1 MDKLRLLDEAY
12 LPLVTKPSRYTGS
25 FLHAIRK
32 DPAQADVRV
41 LLCFPDL
48 YEIGMSYLGLKILY
62 HIVNR
67 RPDSVAEL
75 CFTPWGDMERLMRAE
90 GIPLYSLES
99 RTPARE
105 FDLIGFSLQYELSYT
120 NVLTMIDLAGIPL
133 RTRDRR
139 EEDPILIAGG
149 LCTVNPEPLAPF
161 LDAFVI
167 GDGEEVMQEMC
178 DLVAERRTTRMPRAE
193 VLERLG
199 ALEGVYVPSR
209 FAEVA
214 TPFGFTAREAL
225 PGTPTKKPR
234 FRYVPELDPAN
245 YPEKP
250 LVAPTEVTHDRLGVE
265 VMRGCT
271 RGCRFCL
278 AGYMN
283 RPLREKRADQVVK
296 EVQCGIVHS
305 GWDEVS
311 LLSLSTTDYKQLP
324 VVLHELDRFTN
335 EIGVSVSLP
344 STRVGTL
351 APSVA
356 EQVGQGRKGS
366 ITFAPEAGTQ
376 RMRDVIN
383 KGIDEA
389 ELEYS
394 VKLARDQGWGG
405 IKFYF
410 MIGLPTETDADI
422 DGIAEIVRKSQT
434 WARGGNKRMHFNVGI
449 SPHVPKPHT
458 PFQWE
463 LQDDMETLWRKIG
476 RLKAGFRGM
485 GNVRLKWREPETAF
499 LEGVFA
505 RGDVRTADA
514 LEAAWRLGA
523 RFDGWSECFDFG
535 LWMRAFDQ
543 VGIDPAAYLRPRD
556 LDEPLPWDHIRT
568 PVVKRFLI
576 AERAKAY
583 AAALTPDCRDHACY
597 RCGAPCFTP
606 KAREGRR
613 LSLQMAPG
621 QGELPA
627 TLAFHVPSEV
637 TKDEIAARVTE
648 LSAAPM
654 EHLKTESGS
663 VPSDRPHAAVPAGPH
678 GPARGAATSPPVLA
692 LGTGGLS
699 VAGNGRAGDG
709 GAKGSGAAPSGEAH
723 ASANGHR
730 STNGANGDGGA
741 EPPDARSYGR
751 RRRVWPTASRGPL
764 GTRYRVLYEK
774 LGVAR
779 FTSHLDLARIFDR
792 ALRVSRVP
800 MAYSQGFNRHAKIA
814 YGPPLS
820 LGATSLGEYFD
831 LELSQPCSWSV
842 LLQMNDVLPEGIR
855 ILDGRPF
862 HRNVDS
868 LMSAITRADYRV
880 TLTEY
885 LLGRLE
891 RGGPERR
898 VREELEY
905 CVATFREA
913 DEWPVTKPSHGQA
926 GKTVNARAAVAE
938 IALDASAG
946 PGVRISSRLHAP
958 GYLRPDLLLR
968 SLLPSFE
975 FDPRLLRVRREAM
988 WVERGT
994 LLGTPLDALEE
1005 SSFWRAV
1012 PVDADTAE
1020 TPDSALEVNAPRDR
1034 H

>member
-1 MDKLRLLDEAY
+1 MDKLHLLDEAY

-25 FLHAIRK
+25 FLHAARK
-32 DPAQADVRV
+32 DPAQARVRV

-67 RPDSVAEL
+67 RPDGLAEL

-99 RTPARE
+99 RTPARD

-120 NVLTMIDLAGIPL
+120 NVLTMIDLAGLPL
-133 RTRDRR
+133 RTKDRR
-139 EEDPILIAGG
+139 ENDPVVIAGG

-161 LDAFVI
+161 IDGFVI
-167 GDGEEVMQEMC
+167 GDGEEVMQELC
-178 DLVAERRTTRMPRAE
+178 DLMVERRESGMPRAE
-193 VLERLG
+193 LLRRMG
-199 ALEGVYVPSR
+199 AIEGVYVPCLY
-209 FAEVA
+209 AEVVN
-214 TPFGFTAREAL
+214 PFGFIAREPL
-225 PGTPTKKPR
+225 PDAPSAKPR
-234 FRYVPELDPAN
+234 FRYVASLLPEY
-245 YPEKP
+245 YPERP
-250 LVAPTEVTHDRLGVE
+250 LQAPTEITHDRLGVE

-283 RPLREKRADQVVK
+283 RPLREKRADEVVK
-296 EVQCGIVHS
+296 EVQCGIVHA

-335 EIGVSVSLP
+335 EQGVSISLP

-356 EQVGQGRKGS
+356 EKIGQGRKGS

-410 MIGLPTETDADI
+410 MIGLPTETDADV
-422 DGIAEIVRKSQT
+422 DGIADVLRKSQQ
-434 WARGGNKRMHFNVGI
+434 WAKGGNKRLHFNVGI

-463 LQDDMETLWRKIG
+463 IQDDMDTLWRKID

-485 GNVRLKWREPETAF
+485 GNVRLKWRDPKTAF

-523 RFDGWSECFDFG
+523 RFDGWSECFDFD
-535 LWMRAFDQ
+535 LWMRAFAQ
-543 VGIDPAAYLRPRD
+543 IGMDPAVYLRPRD
-556 LDEPLPWDHIRT
+556 LEEALPWDHIRT
-568 PVVKRFLI
+568 PVVKKFLA

-597 RCGAPCFTP
+597 RCGAPCFAP

-613 LSLQMAPG
+613 VSLQIAPG
-621 QGELPA
+621 QGAPPA
-627 TLAFHVPSEV
+627 SLDFVVPPDV
-637 TKDEIAARVTE
+637 TNQEIAARIEE
-648 LSAAPM
+648 LREKPIETLAPAPPAAAPAPAAGSDSS
-654 EHLKTESGS
+654 ENGS
-663 VPSDRPHAAVPAGPH
+663 VAA
-678 GPARGAATSPPVLA
+678 
-692 LGTGGLS
+692 
-699 VAGNGRAGDG
+699 
-709 GAKGSGAAPSGEAH
+709 
-723 ASANGHR
+723 
-730 STNGANGDGGA
+730 
-741 EPPDARSYGR
+741 SYGR
-751 RRRVWPTASRGPL
+751 RRRVWPTGGKGEQA
-764 GTRYRVLYEK
+764 TRYRVAYEK
-774 LGVAR
+774 LGIAR
-779 FTSHLDLARIFDR
+779 FTSHLDLVRIFDR
-792 ALRVSRVP
+792 AIRVAKVP
-800 MAYSQGFNRHAKIA
+800 IAYTQGFNRHAKIA

-820 LGATSLGEYFD
+820 LGSVSRGEYFD
-831 LELSQPCSWSV
+831 LELAQACPWPAIDV
-842 LLQMNDVLPEGIR
+842 MNESLPEGLR
-855 ILDGRPF
+855 LYEGRPF
-862 HRNVDS
+862 SKNVDS
-868 LMSAITRADYRV
+868 LMAAITRADYRV
-880 TLTEY
+880 TLTDY
-885 LLGRLE
+885 LMDLLSRGENVHKVRLE
-891 RGGPERR
+891 LERN
-898 VREELEY
+898 
-905 CVATFREA
+905 VAAFRDA
-913 DEWPVTKPSHGQA
+913 AEWPVAKQSHGQK
-926 GKTVNARAAVAE
+926 GKTVNARLAVAE
-938 IALDASAG
+938 ISCEPDGSRL
-946 PGVRISSRLHAP
+946 GVRVSSRLQAP

-975 FDPRLLRVRREAM
+975 FDPRLLLVSREAM
-988 WVERGT
+988 WVERGGA
-994 LLGTPLDALEE
+994 LLSPLDALEE
-1005 SSFWRAV
+1005 SAFWRPV
-1012 PVDADTAE
+1012 PQDPERPGPSDPAM
-1020 TPDSALEVNAPRDR
+1020 EVNASRNN

>member
-12 LPLVTKPSRYTGS
+12 LPTVTKPSRYTGS
-25 FLHAIRK
+25 FLHAVRK
-32 DPAQADVRV
+32 DPATASVRA

-67 RPDSVAEL
+67 RPDGLAEL
-75 CFTPWGDMERLMRAE
+75 CFTPWGDMEKLMRAE

-105 FDLIGFSLQYELSYT
+105 FDLIGFSLQYELAYT
-120 NVLTMIDLAGIPL
+120 NVLTMIDLAGMSL
-133 RTRDRR
+133 RTKDRR
-139 EEDPILIAGG
+139 EEDPIVIAGG
-149 LCTVNPEPLAPF
+149 LCTVNPEPIAPF
-161 LDAFVI
+161 IDAFVI
-167 GDGEEVMQEMC
+167 GDGEEVMMELC
-178 DLVAERRTTRMPRAE
+178 DLMAERRKTRMPRAE
-193 VLERLG
+193 VLRRMG
-199 ALEGVYVPSR
+199 ALEGVYVPAL
-209 FAEVA
+209 FAEVQN
-214 TPFGFTAREAL
+214 PWGFTAREPL
-225 PGTPTKKPR
+225 PGAPVARPR
-234 FRYVPELDPAN
+234 FRYVPALDPDF

-250 LVAPTEVTHDRLGVE
+250 LISPTEITHDRLGVE

-283 RPLREKRADQVVK
+283 RPLREKRADQVAK
-296 EVQCGIVHS
+296 EVQCGIVHA

-335 EIGVSVSLP
+335 ELGVSISLP

-356 EQVGQGRKGS
+356 EKIGQGRKGS

-410 MIGLPTETDADI
+410 MIGLPTETDEDV
-422 DGIAEIVRKSQT
+422 DGIAETLRKSQE

-463 LQDDMETLWRKIG
+463 IQDDMETLWRKID
-476 RLKAGFRGM
+476 RLKLGFRGM
-485 GNVRLKWREPETAF
+485 GNVRLKWRDPKTAF

-514 LEAAWRLGA
+514 LEEAWRLGA
-523 RFDGWSECFDFG
+523 RFDGWSECFDFN
-535 LWMRAFDQ
+535 LWMRAFERT
-543 VGIDPAAYLRPRD
+543 GIEPGVYLRPRD
-556 LDEPLPWDHIRT
+556 LEENLPWDHIRT
-568 PVVKRFLI
+568 PVVKKFLV

-613 LSLQMAPG
+613 VSLQLAPG
-621 QGELPA
+621 QGKDPDSLAFAVPPEITTSDIERRVDELRSAPIEALKPAAPPTPAAPAAPAAPA
-627 TLAFHVPSEV
+627 T
-637 TKDEIAARVTE
+637 
-648 LSAAPM
+648 
-654 EHLKTESGS
+654 
-663 VPSDRPHAAVPAGPH
+663 
-678 GPARGAATSPPVLA
+678 AATA
-692 LGTGGLS
+692 
-699 VAGNGRAGDG
+699 
-709 GAKGSGAAPSGEAH
+709 
-723 ASANGHR
+723 
-730 STNGANGDGGA
+730 
-741 EPPDARSYGR
+741 YGR
-751 RRRVWPTASRGPL
+751 RRRAWPTAVRGQQAS
-764 GTRYRVLYEK
+764 RYRVAFEK
-774 LGVAR
+774 IGIAR
-779 FTSHLDLARIFDR
+779 FTSHLDLVRIFDR
-792 ALRVSRVP
+792 AIRVAKIP
-800 MAYSQGFNRHAKIA
+800 IAYSQGFNRHAKIA

-820 LGATSLGEYFD
+820 LGATSRAEYFD
-831 LELSQPCSWSV
+831 LELAQACPWSTIAA
-842 LLQMNDVLPEGIR
+842 MNDILPEGIT

-862 HRNVDS
+862 TKSLES
-868 LMSAITRADYRV
+868 LMASIARADYRV
-880 TLTEY
+880 ALTGY
-885 LLGRLE
+885 LMDRLSRGEDVHRVRHELE
-891 RGGPERR
+891 RS
-898 VREELEY
+898 
-905 CVATFREA
+905 VAAFRDAA
-913 DEWPVTKPSHGQA
+913 DWPITKPSHGQK
-926 GKTVNARAAVAE
+926 GRTVNARPAVSDLDLLE
-938 IALDASAG
+938 DGEAL
-946 PGVRISSRLHAP
+946 GVRLASRLQAP
-958 GYLRPDLLLR
+958 GYLRPDLLFK

-975 FDPRLLRVRREAM
+975 FDPRLLLVSREAM

-994 LLGTPLDALEE
+994 TLLTPLEALEE
-1005 SSFWRAV
+1005 SAFWRPV
-1012 PVDADTAE
+1012 PAGEAPAAA
-1020 TPDSALEVNAPRDR
+1020 PDPLLEPNASRD
-1034 H
+1034 HH

>member
-1 MDKLRLLDEAY
+1 MEKLRLLDEAY

-32 DPAQADVRV
+32 DPASARARV

-67 RPDSVAEL
+67 RPDAVAEL

-99 RTPARE
+99 RTPAGA
-105 FDLIGFSLQYELSYT
+105 FDLIGFSLQYELAYT
-120 NVLTMIDLAGIPL
+120 NVLTMIDLAGLPL

-139 EEDPILIAGG
+139 EEDPVLIAGG

-167 GDGEEVMQEMC
+167 GDGEEVIEEMC
-178 DLVAERRTTRMPRAE
+178 DLVAERKATGMRRAE
-193 VLERLG
+193 FLRRLG
-199 ALEGVYVPSR
+199 ALDGVYVPAH
-209 FAEVA
+209 FAEVR
-214 TPFGFTAREAL
+214 TPYGFVAREPL
-225 PGTPTKKPR
+225 PDAPTPKPR
-234 FRYVPELDPAN
+234 FRYVAELDPAN
-245 YPEKP
+245 YPERP

-296 EVQCGIVHS
+296 EVECGIVHS

-410 MIGLPTETDADI
+410 MIGLPTETGADI
-422 DGIAEIVRKSQT
+422 DGIADIVRKCAG

-463 LQDDMETLWRKIG
+463 LQDDIPALWEKIQ
-476 RLKAGFRGM
+476 RLRAGFRGM

-514 LEAAWRLGA
+514 LEAAWRMGA
-523 RFDGWSECFDFG
+523 RFDGWSECFDFA
-535 LWMRAFDQ
+535 LWTRAFEQ
-543 VGIDPAAYLRPRD
+543 TGVDPGAYLKPRD
-556 LDEPLPWDHIRT
+556 LAEPLPWDHIRT
-568 PVVKRFLI
+568 PVVKKFLV

-613 LSLQMAPG
+613 LSLQLAPG

-627 TLAFHVPSEV
+627 SLDFHVPAEV
-637 TKDEIAARVTE
+637 TSQDIAARVRE
-648 LSAAPM
+648 LTSAPI
-654 EHLKTESGS
+654 ERLKSEAGG
-663 VPSDRPHAAVPAGPH
+663 VEAERPHPVSPAGPH
-678 GPARGAATSPPVLA
+678 GASVPAGEAPAPVPTA
-692 LGTGGLS
+692 
-699 VAGNGRAGDG
+699 
-709 GAKGSGAAPSGEAH
+709 AAPATEP
-723 ASANGHR
+723 SANGHASR
-730 STNGANGDGGA
+730 NGHGSGSRVDGSAAANGSASGSAASGA
-741 EPPDARSYGR
+741 YGR
-751 RRRVWPTASRGPL
+751 RRRVWPTAARGPL
-764 GTRYRVLYEK
+764 ASRYRVLYEK
-774 LGVAR
+774 TGTAR
-779 FTSHLDLARIFDR
+779 FTSHLDLVRIFDR
-792 ALRVSRVP
+792 ALRVARIP
-800 MAYSQGFNRHAKIA
+800 MAYSQGFNRHARIA

-820 LGATSLGEYFD
+820 LGAMSRGEYFD
-831 LELSQPCSWSV
+831 LELSQACAWSS
-842 LLQMNDVLPEGIR
+842 LLQMNEALPDGIR

-880 TLTEY
+880 TIPGT
-885 LLGRLE
+885 LLGRIAP
-891 RGGPERR
+891 GGLGPR
-898 VREELEY
+898 VREELERG
-905 CVATFREA
+905 VTSFRDA
-913 DEWPVTKPSHGQA
+913 AEWPVTKVSHGQA
-926 GKTVNARAAVAE
+926 GKTVNARGAVAS
-938 IALDASAG
+938 IALEG
-946 PGVRISSRLHAP
+946 PGAPEVRLSCRLHAS
-958 GYLRPDLLLR
+958 GYLRPDLLVK
-968 SLLPSFE
+968 SLLPSFD
-975 FDPRLLRVRREAM
+975 FDPRLLLVCREAM
-988 WVERGT
+988 WVERGAQ
-994 LLGTPLDALEE
+994 LGTPLDAVGE

-1012 PVDADTAE
+1012 PVDADAADS
-1020 TPDSALEVNAPRDR
+1020 PDPALEVNASRTG